1 MEAKNIPY
9 GLADFARIQRDN
21 YYYVDKTEYIPRIEQ
36 AESYFFLA
44 RPRRF
49 GKSLFINMLTWY
61 YDINRKDRFGEVFV
75 GCHIL
80 DNPTAEQG
88 RYLILSFDFSDV
100 NPMPDKVFES
110 FEQHCGFRFMEFADN
125 YARFFA
131 PGFRDELMA
140 QPSADA
146 KFAYLISKATTL
158 NLPIYLFIDEYDNF
172 ANDILARKGQGDYN
186 ILISEDSFFQRFFAR
201 IKAGTIGDRAI
212 KRAFITGISPIV
224 RKSVGFGTDMSD
236 DVYFNGLMGFYES
249 ELTDMLE
256 YYDSELL
263 LSDPIDKIMEII
275 TLWCGGCCFSDDAI
289 KVRIYNPVLTLYFLN
304 YYIPHK
310 EVPYQMVDGNVYSDY
325 AGLRHFIRT
334 NRLSGMYASIME
346 EVVGNGMI
354 SAGIDIGYPVESLV
368 WPDNFKSL
376 LYYFGLL
383 FPHVAEHEMLM
394 LGIPNFTVRHQVYS
408 LLIEAYNVNNV
419 IPLDLSALSDL
430 VVNMAYKGEWEPV
443 FRYLASELERQDQI
457 RDFIEGEAHVKSFLM
472 AYLGMVNGY
481 IIRPEYEAT
490 KGYDGFYMMP
500 DRLHQPLIAYSY
512 IVKVTY
518 LRVAA
523 SDGDFEDLRNEAVGQ
538 LQRYAADPLVA
549 QTKYL
554 TQLGLILLIFR
565 GKYLELCEK
574 VELPVR

>member
-9 GLADFARIQRDN
+9 GLTDFARIQGMN

-110 FEQHCGFRFMEFADN
+110 FEQHCGFRFMEFTDN

-201 IKAGTIGDRAI
+201 IKVGTIGDRAI
-212 KRAFITGISPIV
+212 K
-224 RKSVGFGTDMSD
+224 
-236 DVYFNGLMGFYES
+236 
-249 ELTDMLE
+249 
-256 YYDSELL
+256 
-263 LSDPIDKIMEII
+263 
-275 TLWCGGCCFSDDAI
+275 
-289 KVRIYNPVLTLYFLN
+289 
-304 YYIPHK
+304 
-310 EVPYQMVDGNVYSDY
+310 
-325 AGLRHFIRT
+325 AGLYHRHF
-334 NRLSGMYASIME
+334 
-346 EVVGNGMI
+346 
-354 SAGIDIGYPVESLV
+354 
-368 WPDNFKSL
+368 
-376 LYYFGLL
+376 
-383 FPHVAEHEMLM
+383 
-394 LGIPNFTVRHQVYS
+394 
-408 LLIEAYNVNNV
+408 
-419 IPLDLSALSDL
+419 
-430 VVNMAYKGEWEPV
+430 
-443 FRYLASELERQDQI
+443 
-457 RDFIEGEAHVKSFLM
+457 
-472 AYLGMVNGY
+472 
-481 IIRPEYEAT
+481 
-490 KGYDGFYMMP
+490 
-500 DRLHQPLIAYSY
+500 SY
-512 IVKVTY
+512 
-518 LRVAA
+518 
-523 SDGDFEDLRNEAVGQ
+523 
-538 LQRYAADPLVA
+538 
-549 QTKYL
+549 
-554 TQLGLILLIFR
+554 
-565 GKYLELCEK
+565 CEK
-574 VELPVR
+574 KCWFWDGYE